1 LPDENFCGGHELSV
15 GSNNKAAVLL
25 RFDLT
30 ELPETAYGLNSE
42 AIVQQATLSLYGVQ
56 GTRDTAISTYVA
68 RREWEACAITW
79 NQPWQEPGAD
89 GELDRDAESWQEV
102 VSPRM
107 PGWLEF
113 DVTELVQSWL
123 REPASNLGLMIK
135 SFDAR
140 WPSHHIFFA
149 SDHPATTS
157 RPKLTIEYQPVRA
170 TRTPVSPTVTPTAEQ
185 IPEPSAVVT
194 PEQPLGPRVIEVRW
208 SEQMAVGDPHEVTVT
223 FRPATTSESAT
234 GSSPSHVLSVAAH
247 LTAPS
252 FDMVSDSPTS
262 QAMEDAAG
270 SLSWSWSVTPRMAGS
285 QLLSLDLLFTWQP
298 MVGASTE
305 VRAEP
310 GMWYLTRTIEVG
322 TPPAD
327 STLETVRNVLAAV
340 GLVCM
345 IGFYVL
351 RWRDLGA

>member
-1 LPDENFCGGHELSV
+1 MRRLLLIVGLIALAVAIGFTVLPLFFRSGPVVEVFPLDPEVLALSAPATPLSGVPTLPSSASATASPIPVHASIPSVAFVQQGLDGYEGCVDTYIQFYLPDENFCGGHELSV

-170 TRTPVSPTVTPTAEQ
+170 TRTQVSPTDT
-185 IPEPSAVVT
+185 
-194 PEQPLGPRVIEVRW
+194 
-208 SEQMAVGDPHEVTVT
+208 
-223 FRPATTSESAT
+223 
-234 GSSPSHVLSVAAH
+234 
-247 LTAPS
+247 
-252 FDMVSDSPTS
+252 
-262 QAMEDAAG
+262 
-270 SLSWSWSVTPRMAGS
+270 
-285 QLLSLDLLFTWQP
+285 
-298 MVGASTE
+298 
-305 VRAEP
+305 
-310 GMWYLTRTIEVG
+310 
-322 TPPAD
+322 
-327 STLETVRNVLAAV
+327 
-340 GLVCM
+340 
-345 IGFYVL
+345 
-351 RWRDLGA
+351 